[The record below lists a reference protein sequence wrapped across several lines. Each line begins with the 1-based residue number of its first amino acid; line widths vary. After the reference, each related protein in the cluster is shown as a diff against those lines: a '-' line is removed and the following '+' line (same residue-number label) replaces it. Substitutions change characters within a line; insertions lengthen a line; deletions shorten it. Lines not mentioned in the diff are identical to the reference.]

1 MNIIQKK
8 AHVTAANELLEMIA
22 NVSAL
27 AIIADCIWIVRD
39 VMADGFTVGRSIV
52 MILLFT
58 SCFFM
63 VRACIQYHNKSVKAI
78 VKERLAEGLKNAKT
92 KHKRTHKGA

>member
-1 MNIIQKK
+1 MNVIQKK
-8 AHVTAANELLEMIA
+8 AHMTAANELLEMIA

-39 VMADGFTVGRSIV
+39 VMADGLTVGRSIV
-52 MILLFT
+52 MILLFI

-63 VRACIQYHNKSVKAI
+63 VRACIQYHNKQVKTI
-78 VKERLAEGLKNAKT
+78 VSEALKVGLKNAKT
-92 KHKRTHKGA
+92 KHKRTHK